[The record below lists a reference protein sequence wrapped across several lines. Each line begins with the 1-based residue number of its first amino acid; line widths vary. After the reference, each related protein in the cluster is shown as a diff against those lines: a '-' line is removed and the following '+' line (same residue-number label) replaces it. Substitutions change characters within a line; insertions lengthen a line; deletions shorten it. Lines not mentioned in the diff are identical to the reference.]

1 MKGVIAANS
10 PACKFVSKDRPP
22 GNGRRASLRNS
33 RPMTHYRAYAVQF
46 DGNFDG
52 YQSLNC
58 ADDKDAIVKAR
69 QLAERSAIE
78 LWSGERFI
86 TRLEHKSR

>member
-1 MKGVIAANS
+1 
-10 PACKFVSKDRPP
+10 
-22 GNGRRASLRNS
+22 
-33 RPMTHYRAYAVQF
+33 MTHYRAYAVQF

-58 ADDKDAIVKAR
+58 SDDEDAIGKAR
-69 QLAERSAIE
+69 RLSDSSAIE

-86 TRLEHKSR
+86 TRLEQKSK

>member
-1 MKGVIAANS
+1 
-10 PACKFVSKDRPP
+10 
-22 GNGRRASLRNS
+22 
-33 RPMTHYRAYAVQF
+33 VQF

-58 ADDKDAIVKAR
+58 TDDEDAIDQAR
-69 QLAERSAIE
+69 RLADSGAIE

-86 TRLEHKSR
+86 TRLEHKSHRLRCRAG